1 MLQNLKTGW
10 CKGERPVWG
19 YYRQFCSRSEEQF
32 DYQHQVSVYSQR
44 CWSSPK
50 NTWCFF
56 LSSPEYEYAM
66 RFPVDAAPLAV
77 QLSRVVVNG
86 DLGTDQIMSFWFLP
100 RVKLVI
106 HGCLFSSVLLDKVVI
121 TSPMFLMRGTGC
133 FFTSNVSCRVLH

>member
-1 MLQNLKTGW
+1 MVGVKEKDLFEDIIGNSVVEAKSNSIINIKFLCT
-10 CKGERPVWG
+10 
-19 YYRQFCSRSEEQF
+19 RS
-32 DYQHQVSVYSQR
+32 DVDRLRRTHDVS
-44 CWSSPK
+44 
-50 NTWCFF
+50 FF